1 MKMKLKY
8 YIGLTAAALS
18 FASCSDD
25 FLETEPTEF
34 VSSTQIAEYSEA
46 NPGLQAANISGI
58 YALMY
63 ETGTGGTSGHDD
75 YGQKGYDVFSDML
88 SSDVVLAGLTYGW
101 YSQIARMQVT
111 QDYTIQ
117 DNYQVWRYYYRIVF
131 SANNVI
137 EGLGGNDAD
146 ESLETPEARL
156 YMGQAKAMRAYAYFY
171 LTQFFQEGYDP
182 AEPILP
188 IYTDT
193 QTDAQPLSAAS
204 EVYALMVS
212 DLNDAIALLDGSSR
226 NAIQEVDKS
235 VAQGLLA
242 YVYGAMGE
250 YDQVATITEDVI
262 NNGGYSVLSAEEVVY
277 NPETETGSGFN
288 NVNNSSWMWG
298 VDLTSDQG
306 LNLISWWGQMDIF
319 TYSYAYVGD
328 AKSIDL
334 GLYNAIPDEDV
345 RKNQFQ
351 PVGGFGENQPLAIN
365 KFYTPARTIGGQRY
379 IDTDYVYMRIEE
391 MYLLHAEADAKT
403 GDEAG
408 ARAALGTLL
417 AERMDDFSYL
427 DQLSGAD
434 LEEEVYLQTRI
445 ELWGEGKSYLAMKR
459 NQATIVRGANHLS
472 DVGEEISYDDDRLT
486 FEIPLNEIQNNPN
499 ISEQ

>member
-63 ETGTGGTSGHDD
+63 ETGTGGTTGHDD

-250 YDQVATITEDVI
+250 YDQVATIT
-262 NNGGYSVLSAEEVVY
+262 
-277 NPETETGSGFN
+277 
-288 NVNNSSWMWG
+288 
-298 VDLTSDQG
+298 
-306 LNLISWWGQMDIF
+306 
-319 TYSYAYVGD
+319 
-328 AKSIDL
+328 
-334 GLYNAIPDEDV
+334 
-345 RKNQFQ
+345 
-351 PVGGFGENQPLAIN
+351 
-365 KFYTPARTIGGQRY
+365 
-379 IDTDYVYMRIEE
+379 
-391 MYLLHAEADAKT
+391 
-403 GDEAG
+403 
-408 ARAALGTLL
+408 
-417 AERMDDFSYL
+417 
-427 DQLSGAD
+427 
-434 LEEEVYLQTRI
+434 
-445 ELWGEGKSYLAMKR
+445 
-459 NQATIVRGANHLS
+459 
-472 DVGEEISYDDDRLT
+472 
-486 FEIPLNEIQNNPN
+486 
-499 ISEQ
+499 